1 MGPSLF
7 ASNKG
12 GHAMRRVVSENY
24 LPRRFQRIPSPGSFG
39 PIVLLIGDEPTARS
53 AALRVLQYAGYEVR
67 SARLEM
73 RTAAH
78 LGKGTGQTLG
88 PIELVVLDAS
98 RQPPLALAL
107 LEALR
112 QTDST
117 IPVIAVAGGD
127 PATREEISRL
137 GAEAVLDSP
146 LDDRHLLSAAER
158 LAPLLRGFNVDLESD
173 GSSFH

>member
-1 MGPSLF
+1 
-7 ASNKG
+7 
-12 GHAMRRVVSENY
+12 MRRGMSENY
-24 LPRRFQRIPSPGSFG
+24 LPRRFQRIRSPSSFG
-39 PIVLLIGDEPTARS
+39 PMVLLIGDEPTTRS
-53 AALRVLQYAGYEVR
+53 AALRVLQHAGYEVR

-78 LGKGTGQTLG
+78 LGKGTAPTLG

-117 IPVIAVAGGD
+117 IPVIAVVGGE
-127 PATREEISRL
+127 PANREEISRL
-137 GAEAVLDSP
+137 GAEAVLDSL
-146 LDDRHLLSAAER
+146 LDGRRLLSAAER
-158 LAPLLRGFNVDLESD
+158 LVPLLRGFNFDSESD

>member
-1 MGPSLF
+1 LPQVIPPPLVPSALA
-7 ASNKG
+7 AS
-12 GHAMRRVVSENY
+12 H
-24 LPRRFQRIPSPGSFG
+24 GSISF
-39 PIVLLIGDEPTARS
+39 P
-53 AALRVLQYAGYEVR
+53 
-67 SARLEM
+67 

-78 LGKGTGQTLG
+78 LRKGTGPTLG

-117 IPVIAVAGGD
+117 IPVIAVVGGD
-127 PATREEISRL
+127 PATREEVFRL
-137 GAEAVLDSP
+137 GAEAMLDSP
-146 LDDRHLLSAAER
+146 LDDRRLLSAAER

>member
-1 MGPSLF
+1 
-7 ASNKG
+7 
-12 GHAMRRVVSENY
+12 
-24 LPRRFQRIPSPGSFG
+24 
-39 PIVLLIGDEPTARS
+39 
-53 AALRVLQYAGYEVR
+53 
-67 SARLEM
+67 M

-78 LGKGTGQTLG
+78 LGKGTARTLG

-146 LDDRHLLSAAER
+146 LDDRRLLSAAER
-158 LAPLLRGFNVDLESD
+158 LAPLLRGFNVDLESH
-173 GSSFH
+173 GPSFH

>member
-1 MGPSLF
+1 
-7 ASNKG
+7 
-12 GHAMRRVVSENY
+12 MRRVVSDNH

-39 PIVLLIGDEPTARS
+39 PIVLLIDDEPTARS
-53 AALRVLQYAGYEVR
+53 AALRVLQHAGYEVR

-78 LGKGTGQTLG
+78 LAKGTGATLG
-88 PIELVVLDAS
+88 PVELVVLDAS
-98 RQPPLALAL
+98 RQPPLALEL

-146 LDDRHLLSAAER
+146 LDDRRLLSAAEQ
-158 LAPLLRGFNVDLESD
+158 LAPLLRGFNADLESHV
-173 GSSFH
+173 SSFH

>member
-1 MGPSLF
+1 
-7 ASNKG
+7 
-12 GHAMRRVVSENY
+12 MRRGASEEY
-24 LPRRFQRIPSPGSFG
+24 LPRRFQRILSPSSFG
-39 PIVLLIGDEPTARS
+39 PIVLLIGDEPTTRLT
-53 AALRVLQYAGYEVR
+53 ALRVLQHAGYEVR
-67 SARLEM
+67 CARLEM

-78 LGKGTGQTLG
+78 LGKATGATLG

-98 RQPPLALAL
+98 RQPPLSLAL

-117 IPVIAVAGGD
+117 IPVIAVVGGD

-146 LDDRHLLSAAER
+146 LDDRRLLSAAER
-158 LAPLLRGFNVDLESD
+158 LAPLLRGFDVDLESF

>member
-1 MGPSLF
+1 
-7 ASNKG
+7 
-12 GHAMRRVVSENY
+12 MRRGASEDY
-24 LPRRFQRIPSPGSFG
+24 LPRRFQRIPSRSSFG
-39 PIVLLIGDEPTARS
+39 PIVLLIGDEPTTKS
-53 AALRVLQYAGYEVR
+53 AALSVLQHAGYEVR
-67 SARLEM
+67 SVRLEM

-78 LGKGTGQTLG
+78 LAKGTRATLG
-88 PIELVVLDAS
+88 PVELVVLDAS

-146 LDDRHLLSAAER
+146 LDDRRLLSAAER
-158 LAPLLRGFNVDLESD
+158 LAPLLRGFTVDLESD
-173 GSSFH
+173 GPSFH

>member
-1 MGPSLF
+1 
-7 ASNKG
+7 
-12 GHAMRRVVSENY
+12 MRRGASEDY
-24 LPRRFQRIPSPGSFG
+24 LPRRFQRIPSPSSFG
-39 PIVLLIGDEPTARS
+39 PIVLLIGDEPTTRS
-53 AALRVLQYAGYEVR
+53 TALRVLQHAGYEVR
-67 SARLEM
+67 SVRLEM

-78 LGKGTGQTLG
+78 LAKRTGQTLG

-146 LDDRHLLSAAER
+146 LDDRRLLSAAER

-173 GSSFH
+173 SSSFH